1 MAHVEIYT
9 TPTCPFCIQA
19 KALLKSKNV
28 DFTEIDVVADPRIK
42 TQMIKRA
49 QGGRSVPQ
57 IFIDNEHI
65 GGCDDL
71 FALERKNAL
80 DILLN

>member
-1 MAHVEIYT
+1 MANVEIYT
-9 TPTCPFCIQA
+9 TPTCPFCVRA
-19 KALLKSKNV
+19 KALLTSKNV
-28 DFTEIDVVADPRIK
+28 EFTEIDVLSDPRVK

-71 FALERKNAL
+71 FALEQKNAL
-80 DILLN
+80 DVMLN